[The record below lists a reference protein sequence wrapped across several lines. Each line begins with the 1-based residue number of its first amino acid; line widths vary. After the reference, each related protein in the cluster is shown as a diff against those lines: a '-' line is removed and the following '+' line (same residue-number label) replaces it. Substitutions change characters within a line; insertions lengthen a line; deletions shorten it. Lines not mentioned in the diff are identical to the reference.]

1 MKFLLKQGKER
12 VEITEN
18 KGTKIKEIPLSTIA

>member
-1 MKFLLKQGKER
+1 

-18 KGTKIKEIPLSTIA
+18 KGTKIKEIPLSTIAWYEIH